1 MTDKSVSSAALEP
14 HPDVI
19 SPLLTGGL
27 TVLGLL
33 GAIYA
38 SATIPASAL
47 PTPAKIFML
56 AWLALSV
63 ICTFA
68 VTPRHF
74 TAGFLCGLL
83 SMLIGWRIAG
93 LHSVTWVTYP
103 LIIAFA
109 AFVLQFFDSMRSD
122 LRRRTNA
129 LLGAADWHLT
139 FIRIY
144 VGFDLVPHCTEKLFA
159 GAGSFLDDVKAFAGF
174 GLPWPEAFVI
184 VGGLCELGIAVGIGM
199 GLLTRLAAPCAA
211 LYYFIATVIGGH
223 FHNGFIWANPGG
235 GWEYPVLMMVLFL
248 SFAIR
253 GGGRFSLDHV
263 LAGGGWLPAPLL
275 RFAP

>member
-27 TVLGLL
+27 TALGLL

-63 ICTFA
+63 TCTFA

-122 LRRRTNA
+122 LRRGTNA

-159 GAGSFLDDVKAFAGF
+159 GAGFSWTTSRRSQVSA
-174 GLPWPEAFVI
+174 
-184 VGGLCELGIAVGIGM
+184 C
-199 GLLTRLAAPCAA
+199 
-211 LYYFIATVIGGH
+211 
-223 FHNGFIWANPGG
+223 
-235 GWEYPVLMMVLFL
+235 
-248 SFAIR
+248 R
-253 GGGRFSLDHV
+253 GRKRS
-263 LAGGGWLPAPLL
+263 
-275 RFAP
+275 